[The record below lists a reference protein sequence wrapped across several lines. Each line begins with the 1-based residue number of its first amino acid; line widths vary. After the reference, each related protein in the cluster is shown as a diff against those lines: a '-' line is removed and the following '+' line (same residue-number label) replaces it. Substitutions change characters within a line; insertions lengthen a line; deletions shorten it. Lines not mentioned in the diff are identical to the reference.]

1 MTNSQ
6 GTRINAIALPPLIK
20 IHLNTHEAMAL
31 EQYAMAIK
39 PTLYQPLW
47 IYILIVAQHQPD
59 SPRLGTDFGQSV
71 ISGFIH
77 SYAILR
83 QLYS

>member
-1 MTNSQ
+1 MTNPQ
-6 GTRINAIALPPLIK
+6 GTRINAITLPPLIK
-20 IHLNTHEAMAL
+20 IYLNTHEAMAL

-39 PTLYQPLW
+39 PTLYRSLW

-59 SPRLGTDFGQSV
+59 SPRLGADFGQSA
-71 ISGFIH
+71 ISGFIR